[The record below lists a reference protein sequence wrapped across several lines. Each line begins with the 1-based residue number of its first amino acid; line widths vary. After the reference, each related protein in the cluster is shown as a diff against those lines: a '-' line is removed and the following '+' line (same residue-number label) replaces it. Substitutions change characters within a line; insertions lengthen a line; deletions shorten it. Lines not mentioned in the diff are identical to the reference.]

1 MKTLLIL
8 LLIVPSLAYSAMFDM
23 GEHTGIIK
31 DSNGNY
37 YRVNPAGTVS
47 AIKTGTDLVVTEKIN
62 IPTSKG
68 NFAVDLLRNVT
79 ADIPRM
85 GKAVR
90 NVAIATGPVGLTIS
104 AVQLICDLTTI
115 CNQAGQWMMGGSD
128 PYPTLPNSYP
138 ASDGRWWGWD
148 NVWFPDPQSACSYQ
162 RRLDTNVAVGAVFH
176 HMEQANATQ
185 YKCYAT
191 HPNYGSTIFYASN
204 ATLNTG
210 CASQYTLS
218 GTECTKTGLTQ
229 AHVPTA
235 SDWDTKEALLNDA
248 RFIDTLLEKNQP
260 LPVGTPTITT
270 PQQVPIASETK
281 TLKDGSGNVTGT
293 ETTTTEAVI
302 SQPSAAENPTGSP
315 TIIKVLENSTV
326 NNYNTS
332 NQLTSSTTTVSSN
345 TPPAPPQAITISID
359 NVPDVPLQ
367 TVAVPGTF
375 SFTSW
380 GSGSCPADKTWTTM
394 FGTHQFSYQ
403 LTCDFAGMAKPII
416 LLIAA
421 IVSIMIVAS
430 IRTDT

>member
-1 MKTLLIL
+1 
-8 LLIVPSLAYSAMFDM
+8 MFDM

-31 DSNGNY
+31 DSSGNY

-47 AIKTGTDLVVTEKIN
+47 AIKTGTDLAVTEKIN

-68 NFAVDLLRNVT
+68 NFAVDLARNVS
-79 ADIPRM
+79 AEIPRM

-90 NVAIATGPVGLTIS
+90 TVAVAGGPVGMAIS
-104 AVQLICDLTTI
+104 AVSLICELTTI
-115 CNQAGQWMMGGSD
+115 CNQAGQWFVQQD
-128 PYPTLPNSYP
+128 PAYTGYPETTTNQYYCATGFCVQTQAPTKEL
-138 ASDGRWWGWD
+138 
-148 NVWFPDPQSACSYQ
+148 ACSKLSSIYG
-162 RRLDTNVAVGAVFH
+162 TTVTY
-176 HMEQANATQ
+176 NASTD
-185 YKCYAT
+185 KCT
-191 HPNYGSTIFYASN
+191 GNGVNQGLSTFG
-204 ATLNTG
+204 G
-210 CASQYTLS
+210 CAPGYTLS
-218 GTECTKTGLTQ
+218 GTTCNLNSVS
-229 AHVPTA
+229 HVATT
-235 SDWDTKEALLNDA
+235 SDWDSKESLMNDA
-248 RFIDTLLEKNQP
+248 RFIDPLMEKNQP
-260 LPVGTPTITT
+260 VPVGTPTITT
-270 PQQVPIASETK
+270 PQQVSIASETK
-281 TLKDGSGNVTGT
+281 TLKDGAGNVTGT

-302 SQPSAAENPTGSP
+302 SQPTAAENPTGSP

-345 TPPAPPQAITISID
+345 TPPAPQQITITID
-359 NVPDVPLQ
+359 DVPDVPLQ
-367 TVAVPGTF
+367 TKEVPGTF

-430 IRTDT
+430 IRTD

>member
-1 MKTLLIL
+1 MKILLFL
-8 LLIVPSLAYSAMFDM
+8 LLISPVLAHAAMFDM
-23 GEHTGIIK
+23 GEHSGIIK
-31 DSNGNY
+31 DSTGNY

-68 NFAVDLLRNVT
+68 SFAVDLARNVS

-90 NVAIATGPVGLTIS
+90 TVALAGGPIGMAIS
-104 AVQLICDLTTI
+104 AVSLICELTTI
-115 CNQAGQWMMGGSD
+115 CNVGGVWQTSDAMTNEAKGQTAEQTVGTW
-128 PYPTLPNSYP
+128 TIAN
-138 ASDGRWWGWD
+138 
-148 NVWFPDPQSACSYQ
+148 QTK
-162 RRLDTNVAVGAVFH
+162 TNVNLLQAVQQIYNPPSGWYLSH
-176 HMEQANATQ
+176 HVITGETSNSFTDTFKIRTSTGGYYAEGVAAT
-185 YKCYAT
+185 Y
-191 HPNYGSTIFYASN
+191 
-204 ATLNTG
+204 
-210 CASQYTLS
+210 S
-218 GTECTKTGLTQ
+218 GTYSFTSPQRLAT
-229 AHVPTA
+229 V
-235 SDWDTKEALLNDA
+235 SDWDAKESLMNDA
-248 RFIDTLLEKNQP
+248 RFIDPLMEKNQP
-260 LPVGTPTITT
+260 VPVGIPTITT
-270 PQQVPIASETK
+270 PQQVPLSSETK
-281 TLKDGSGNVTGT
+281 TLKDGAGNVTGT